1 MTRAA
6 VVRRTGLG
14 PSALYRVMR
23 EGRFP
28 APFKV
33 RRSVGRSAV
42 QCSQRETQ
50 AWTTAFPRSPVYVC
64 ADNRLPSTS
73 AGVSRDRQRSSAF
86 GRESR

>member
-6 VVRRTGLG
+6 VERRTGLG

-33 RRSVGRSAV
+33 RRSVGPPSDARSAR
-42 QCSQRETQ
+42 SKRGL
-50 AWTTAFPRSPVYVC
+50 PRSP
-64 ADNRLPSTS
+64 ALANAPGRRLT
-73 AGVSRDRQRSSAF
+73 AKDGTL
-86 GRESR
+86 

>member
-6 VVRRTGLG
+6 VERRTGLG

-33 RRSVGRSAV
+33 RRSVGRSVRRPMLAA
-42 QCSQRETQ
+42 R
-50 AWTTAFPRSPVYVC
+50 
-64 ADNRLPSTS
+64 DPS
-73 AGVSRDRQRSSAF
+73 VDYRVPPLSRTRRAAA
-86 GRESR
+86 